1 VWAPFRTETKLFGT
15 LGVVWHNLSM
25 VRRSI
30 RYNRITCAIGVLF
43 SQFWMESSMTRK
55 RLLGALLIPVS
66 LAITVQQ
73 SFAYTPQS
81 LYDEVWKLINTRFV
95 NDDKNGQD
103 WRIWRHRYDAQI
115 KDEQDADVAIETM
128 LASLNDRYT
137 RFLDKDEFAEE
148 GRSIKATLFG
158 IGIQIGVRDDKL
170 VVIAPID
177 DTPADKAGL
186 KANDEIQSIDG
197 KLTKGMSVKDAADL
211 IRGEKGSKVHLVI
224 KRDDK
229 PPKDYYIMRDE
240 IKLKSVSLTTPF
252 DTPVPA
258 SIGYIKLSTFLSSNA
273 AQEVQNALQ
282 SEDGKSGYILDLRS
296 NPGGLLSNAIRIA
309 DFFLDD
315 GSIVST
321 VDRDGYK
328 EVRYSTPSV
337 ITSKPL
343 VILINGGS
351 ASASEILSGALKDNA
366 RAVLIGERSF
376 GKGLVQE
383 INQLPG
389 GNGVNITTQRYLT
402 PHDIDINKKGIE
414 PDIEVTL
421 TEEDAKAKKDVQ
433 LQKAIS
439 VMEEMIKGKT
449 VKDIRSEQI
458 AAQGAT
464 PNVST
469 ASTDKSGLDKKPAE
483 KTQ

>member
-1 VWAPFRTETKLFGT
+1 MNKKK
-15 LGVVWHNLSM
+15 
-25 VRRSI
+25 I
-30 RYNRITCAIGVLF
+30 
-43 SQFWMESSMTRK
+43 
-55 RLLGALLIPVS
+55 LGALLITLS
-66 LAITVQQ
+66 LAVPVQR

-81 LYDEVWKLINTRFV
+81 LYDEVWKLINARFV

-103 WRIWRHRYDAQI
+103 WKIWRHRFDVQI
-115 KDEQDADVAIETM
+115 KDEQDANVAIETM

-148 GRSIKATLFG
+148 GRSIKATLYG
-158 IGIQIGVRDDKL
+158 IGIQIGVREDKL

-186 KANDEIQSIDG
+186 KANDEIIEIDG
-197 KLTKGMSVKDAADL
+197 KNTKGMSVKEAADL
-211 IRGEKGSKVHLVI
+211 IRGEKGTKVHLEI

-229 PPKDYYIMRDE
+229 PVKMYDIVRDE
-240 IKLKSVSLTTPF
+240 IKLKSVSQNNPF
-252 DTPVPA
+252 NVQVP
-258 SIGYIKLSTFLSSNA
+258 SNIGYIKLSTFLSSNA
-273 AQEVQNALQ
+273 SQEVQNALKDE
-282 SEDGKSGYILDLRS
+282 SGKSGYILDLRS

-309 DFFLDD
+309 DFFLED

-337 ITSKPL
+337 ITNKPL
-343 VILINGGS
+343 VLLINGGS
-351 ASASEILSGALKDNA
+351 ASASEILSGALKDNK

-389 GNGVNITTQRYLT
+389 GSGVNITTQRYLT
-402 PHDIDINKKGIE
+402 PNDTDINKKGIE
-414 PDIEVTL
+414 PDIPVEL
-421 TEEDAKAKKDVQ
+421 TEEDAKAKKDPQ
-433 LQKAIS
+433 LSKAIN

-449 VKDIRSEQI
+449 VTDIINQQI
-458 AAQGAT
+458 ALQTSKNNPSDTNKTKQTSVA
-464 PNVST
+464 PS
-469 ASTDKSGLDKKPAE
+469 KKE
-483 KTQ
+483 GS